1 MDINYTTRTIMPDF
15 FKNRDVLDKHI
26 KAVMN
31 IAIIIPLDQ
40 MTSQGY
46 KVMYM
51 KLVDSSITK
60 FDFTSLVKLFN
71 FVADLWLL
79 EEGAAE
85 GHLLCFDLD
94 KFQLGH
100 MTRLN
105 PITIKKFLY
114 YLQVCLNYCNS
125 N

>member
-1 MDINYTTRTIMPDF
+1 MDIYYTTRTIMPDF
-15 FKNRDVLDKHI
+15 FKNRDVLEKHI
-26 KAVMN
+26 KTAMN
-31 IAIIIPLDQ
+31 TAIIIPLDQ
-40 MTSQGY
+40 MTPQGY

-51 KLVDSSITK
+51 KLVDSSISK
-60 FDFTSLVKLFN
+60 FDFTALVKLFC
-71 FVADLWLL
+71 FVSDLWLL

-85 GHLLCFDLD
+85 GHVLCFDLD

-114 YLQVCLNYCNS
+114 YLQVSEN
-125 N
+125 